1 MLMAHLKKNME
12 IKMFEIKWKDKIYKF
27 DEEISNA
34 IFNTVKGDNLTQTDK
49 LIIAMS
55 VDPKITPE
63 IFNDLPKL
71 LLLKIGSKITKLA
84 DF

>member
-1 MLMAHLKKNME
+1 
-12 IKMFEIKWKDKIYKF
+12 MFEIKWKDIIYKF

-34 IFNTVKGDNLTQTDK
+34 IFNTVKGKDLTETEK

-55 VDPKITPE
+55 VEPKIT
-63 IFNDLPKL
+63 IDMVGDLPKM
-71 LLLKIGSKITKLA
+71 LLLKIGISMNKILE